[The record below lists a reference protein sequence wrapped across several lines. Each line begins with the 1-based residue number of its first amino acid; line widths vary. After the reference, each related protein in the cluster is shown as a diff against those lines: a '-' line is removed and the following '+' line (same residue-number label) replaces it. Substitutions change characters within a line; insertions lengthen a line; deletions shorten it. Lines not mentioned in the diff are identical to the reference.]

1 MLLYKCQNLKKN
13 KDQTLKNL
21 RWQPQNHFLGCTLS
35 VFKNELPTNY
45 FLHNFF
51 FQAEKEAEERIKQL
65 ENDNTTLNVR
75 GDLDDNYV
83 NEADFFDAP
92 GRQQM

>member
-1 MLLYKCQNLKKN
+1 MNYLLIIFYII
-13 KDQTLKNL
+13 
-21 RWQPQNHFLGCTLS
+21 
-35 VFKNELPTNY
+35 
-45 FLHNFF
+45 FF

>member
-1 MLLYKCQNLKKN
+1 M
-13 KDQTLKNL
+13 
-21 RWQPQNHFLGCTLS
+21 S
-35 VFKNELPTNY
+35 VFKNKLPNY
-45 FLHNFF
+45 FLQKKIF